1 MSAIT
6 ASMVKELR
14 ERTGAGMM
22 ECKGALVETA
32 GDLEKAIDLLRVK
45 GMAKA
50 DKKAGRTAAE
60 GTIAIVIS
68 DDKKRAAIVEANCET
83 DFVGKSPEFN
93 EFAAGVAQA
102 VLDSNPASME
112 DLMAAKLADG
122 TVVDERRRALI
133 SKIGENMSINRFELI
148 ESSGA
153 IGTYRHGDKIGVV
166 VNLDSGTEELGK
178 DLAMHVAA
186 SKPLAVDASGVAV
199 ETIDRE
205 RAIAQAKADESGK
218 PANIVEKMVEGAIRK
233 FMEDVTLLS
242 QPFVKNP
249 DQTVAQLLKANNA
262 TVNSFIRLEVGE
274 GVVKEVTDFAAEVAA
289 TAAAMQGK

>member
-1 MSAIT
+1 MSVIT
-6 ASMVKELR
+6 AGMVKELR

-60 GTIAIVIS
+60 GTIAVVIS
-68 DDKKRAAIVEANCET
+68 DDKKRAAIVEVNCET

-93 EFAAGVAQA
+93 EFATGIAQA
-102 VLDSNPASME
+102 ALNSNSASIE
-112 DLMAAKLADG
+112 DLMAASLPDG

-133 SKIGENMSINRFELI
+133 SKIGENMSVNRFEVI
-148 ESSGA
+148 ESTGVIGA
-153 IGTYRHGDKIGVV
+153 YRHGDKIGVV
-166 VNLDSGTEELGK
+166 VNLDAGTEELGK

-186 SKPLAVDASGVAV
+186 SKPLAVDASGISA

-249 DQTVAQLLKANNA
+249 DQTVAQLLKANSA

>member
-6 ASMVKELR
+6 AGMVKELR

-60 GTIAIVIS
+60 GTIAIVVS
-68 DDKKRAAIVEANCET
+68 DDKKRAAIVEVNCET

-93 EFAAGVAQA
+93 EFAMGIAQA
-102 VLDSNPASME
+102 ALNSNAASIE
-112 DLMAAKLADG
+112 ALMAAALPDG

-133 SKIGENMSINRFELI
+133 SKIGENMSVNRFEI
-148 ESSGA
+148 IASTGVIGA
-153 IGTYRHGDKIGVV
+153 YRHGEKIGVV
-166 VNLDSGTEELGK
+166 VNLDAGTEELGK

-249 DQTVAQLLKANNA
+249 DQTVAQLLKASSA